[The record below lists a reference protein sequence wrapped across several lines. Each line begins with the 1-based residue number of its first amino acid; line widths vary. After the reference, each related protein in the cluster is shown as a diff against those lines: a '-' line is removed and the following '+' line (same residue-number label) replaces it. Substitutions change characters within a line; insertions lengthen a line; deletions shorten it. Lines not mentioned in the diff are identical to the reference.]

1 MRGRPIR
8 LSPMRRFVC
17 DLLHGALS
25 VPTVP
30 VQRRM
35 RLAEVVAARAAH
47 PLRPAWSAIFTKA
60 YARVASALP
69 ELRRAYVKFPW
80 SHLYEYPV
88 SVACIAFERDYCGEK
103 VVFIGRVKK

>member
-1 MRGRPIR
+1 MQGRPIQ

-17 DLLHGALS
+17 DMLHSALS
-25 VPTVP
+25 VPSVP

-60 YARVASALP
+60 YATVATAVP
-69 ELRRAYVKFPW
+69 ELRRAYVKLPRP
-80 SHLYEYPV
+80 HLYQYPV
-88 SVACIAFERDYCGEK
+88 SIACVAVERDYCGEK
-103 VVFIGRVKK
+103 VVFI